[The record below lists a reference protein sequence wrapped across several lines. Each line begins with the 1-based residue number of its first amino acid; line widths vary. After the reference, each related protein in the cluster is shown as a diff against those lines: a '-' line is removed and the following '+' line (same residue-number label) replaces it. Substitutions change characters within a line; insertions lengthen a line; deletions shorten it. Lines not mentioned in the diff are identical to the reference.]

1 MKPTVLVVAPL
12 VVAPLVGAFSRSSI
26 SVRCSS
32 TSLSSYLDNLS
43 AQQQE
48 EPSSANYGS
57 YLESLNG
64 ESTSISSSQTQP
76 TNTATSSVEEST
88 GFCHVPIDYFAFDN
102 LSSKGPRATSDWGA
116 PQDWSRKLADDGVFR
131 AGTWYCTEGGWDSP
145 NGKAVT
151 EVFYMLE
158 GHGMLGE

>member
-1 MKPTVLVVAPL
+1 MKPPTLVLLVVL
-12 VVAPLVGAFSRSSI
+12 VAPLVGSFSPSSI
-26 SVRCSS
+26 ASRSS
-32 TSLSSYLDNLS
+32 TSLASYLDNLS

-48 EPSSANYGS
+48 EPSSAYYGS

-64 ESTSISSSQTQP
+64 ASTSISSSQTQP
-76 TNTATSSVEEST
+76 TNAATSSVEEST

-116 PQDWSRKLADDGVFR
+116 PEDWSRKLADDGVFR

-158 GHGMLGE
+158 GHGML

>member
-1 MKPTVLVVAPL
+1 MKPVVIL
-12 VVAPLVGAFSRSSI
+12 VVAPLVGAFAPSSI
-26 SVRCSS
+26 AVSSS
-32 TSLSSYLDNLS
+32 TSLAASYLDNLS

-48 EPSSANYGS
+48 EPASAYYGS
-57 YLESLNG
+57 YLESLNVA
-64 ESTSISSSQTQP
+64 STSISSSQTQP
-76 TNTATSSVEEST
+76 TNAATSSVEEST

-116 PQDWSRKLADDGVFR
+116 PQDWSRKLADDGVFS